1 MAYVILIVFIC
12 VCIYAY
18 MRIQHKN
25 KETITCRNMN
35 KFSNDII
42 IQEIEKKIKNRI
54 KYCDD
59 FYKKYY
65 IIIEKPEEC
74 IIEYFRKRG
83 FTVTETDGC
92 CNKITISWEDV
103 K

>member
-1 MAYVILIVFIC
+1 
-12 VCIYAY
+12 
-18 MRIQHKN
+18 
-25 KETITCRNMN
+25 MN

-59 FYKKYY
+59 FCKKYY

-83 FTVTETDGC
+83 FAVTETDGC

>member
-1 MAYVILIVFIC
+1 
-12 VCIYAY
+12 
-18 MRIQHKN
+18 
-25 KETITCRNMN
+25 MN

-59 FYKKYY
+59 FCKKYY

-83 FTVTETDGC
+83 FTVTETAGC
-92 CNKITISWEDV
+92 VNKKTISWEDV